1 MTGKELIIYILENNL
16 LNVSVFEDNSIVG
29 LLTTDQAAIKLN
41 VGKATI
47 TAYVMT
53 KRLDEVV
60 IGGKTFIIDNARL
73 KELKGAIK

>member
-16 LNVSVFEDNSIVG
+16 LNVSVFEYNSVVG
-29 LLTTDQAAIKLN
+29 LLTIDQAAIKLN

-47 TAYVMT
+47 ATYLMMN
-53 KRLDEVV
+53 RLDEVV
-60 IGGKTFIIDNARL
+60 IGDKIFIVDNDRL